1 MFRKKPSEK
10 QIANAYSD
18 VEPCI
23 EFLWS
28 QPEFSDVVLKYTP
41 AITDAIETVVNK
53 ENSLESLYQHCV
65 NKKNS
70 YAIEAGLSDI
80 YNLRFCLDYLMVCL
94 VASIPEKQPDV
105 VERAFTKITVFI
117 CSASHSSDGEAFLS
131 VLSKIVRNQ
140 GRLEPARRAL
150 ERVKR
155 IENESTSNT
164 AFEPLSKEVSSSKP
178 ASEEHSRI
186 GRIKLSDQADYKYQ
200 ERQYS
205 LINLLVGSLV
215 LCLILAFIFG
225 LFF

>member
-41 AITDAIETVVNK
+41 AITDALQSVVDR
-53 ENSLESLYQHCV
+53 ESSLENLYLHCV

-94 VASIPEKQPDV
+94 VASIPEKQPEV

-117 CSASHSSDGEAFLS
+117 CSVSHPSHGEAFVS
-131 VLSKIVRNQ
+131 ALSKIIRNQ
-140 GRLEPARRAL
+140 NRLEPATRAL

-178 ASEEHSRI
+178 TIEEHSRI
-186 GRIKLSDQADYKYQ
+186 GRIELSDQADYKYQ

-205 LINLLVGSLV
+205 PINLLVGSSV